1 MASSSPFAP
10 QYVHGVYIPSA
21 LLIVGTA
28 IIKSEWLV
36 YAVALA
42 AILGSWKV
50 YNNRKIP
57 ENLQVQKSPRLTLH
71 SPAQSPQAERVP
83 ELRAQGE
90 DDSLPQHRY
99 VKHLPPKKQCSTN

>member
-10 QYVHGVYIPSA
+10 QYVHGIYIPSA

-28 IIKSEWLV
+28 IVKSEWLV

-42 AILGSWKV
+42 AILGGWKV
-50 YNNRKIP
+50 YNNRKIS

-71 SPAQSPQAERVP
+71 SPAQSPQT
-83 ELRAQGE
+83 
-90 DDSLPQHRY
+90 
-99 VKHLPPKKQCSTN
+99 K